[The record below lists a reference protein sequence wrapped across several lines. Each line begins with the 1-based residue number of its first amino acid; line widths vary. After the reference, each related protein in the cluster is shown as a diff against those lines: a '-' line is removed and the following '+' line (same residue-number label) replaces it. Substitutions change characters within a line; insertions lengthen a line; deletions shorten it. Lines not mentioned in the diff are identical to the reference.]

1 MKVKNSGRYQP
12 SKFEK
17 CSRASPTP
25 LRHFF
30 VTMSMID
37 DIPPTINLED
47 QNNQTNQSST
57 TIREGHTRNNEDST
71 PARPHNPLEKAHSD
85 ANPHHS
91 PSPPVRNIV
100 INEVLSPQMVQ
111 RQKLTTRL
119 EESFEMGYDS
129 DEQVGPFL
137 DAVEEEGEQ
146 ILHEKGV
153 PDEIPEEVII
163 EEQKSTDKEQ
173 CNMPPNSIDIFIPIE
188 EGLVEKMKVAEL
200 RIELN
205 IRELSTRGKKQ
216 ELQDRLRKDMI
227 DKVHVRKLQPQQKQK
242 KKQVSTVGKNFPD
255 TARWEVLV
263 ADVDQV
269 KEPSNPTFRQA
280 RAPTVS
286 AEDASSI
293 PIKYNFSNYKF
304 DIPEFTGLKE
314 EQKKLRGG
322 RLGKEK
328 INVPFT
334 DGFMKPSVIKKFK
347 LSPYSLPHEWV
358 DVFFPFS
365 KNLQRVKGVS

>member
-1 MKVKNSGRYQP
+1 
-12 SKFEK
+12 
-17 CSRASPTP
+17 
-25 LRHFF
+25 
-30 VTMSMID
+30 
-37 DIPPTINLED
+37 
-47 QNNQTNQSST
+47 
-57 TIREGHTRNNEDST
+57 
-71 PARPHNPLEKAHSD
+71 
-85 ANPHHS
+85 
-91 PSPPVRNIV
+91 
-100 INEVLSPQMVQ
+100 MVQ

-173 CNMPPNSIDIFIPIE
+173 SNMPPNSIDIFIPIE

-200 RIELN
+200 RIERN

-216 ELQDRLRKDMI
+216 ELQDRLRKAMI

-242 KKQVSTVGKNFPD
+242 KNQVSTVGKDFPV
-255 TARWEVLV
+255 TARWEFLV

-304 DIPEFTGLKE
+304 DIPEFTCLKE
-314 EQKKLRGG
+314 EHKKLRGG

-358 DVFFPFS
+358 DVFPIFQEFTKS
-365 KNLQRVKGVS
+365 EGTICKRRNVIN